1 MQRRMGSDFKV
12 SMGYGLHIGWCI
24 QGAIGTMHKIDCT
37 YISRHVELAD
47 QLEGLTRM
55 YGCDMIV
62 SEAFMMMA
70 SETLRGLVRL
80 VDRIE
85 AFSFHPF
92 NIYTFDLTTP
102 PANASFWVELPD
114 TEDDDELWAT
124 FRQKVDL
131 DDPVYQN
138 FYDNVKRLHTD
149 IEPEFYHELQRGM
162 E

>member
-1 MQRRMGSDFKV
+1 MGDDFKV

-24 QGAIGTMHKIDCT
+24 QGAIGTIHKIDCT

-47 QLEGLTRM
+47 RLEGLTRV
-55 YGCDMIV
+55 YGCDMIL
-62 SEAFMMMA
+62 SEAFVKNA
-70 SETLRGLVRL
+70 SSVLRSLVRP

-92 NIYTFDLTTP
+92 KIYTFDLTTY
-102 PANASFWVELPD
+102 PANTSFWVELP
-114 TEDDDELWAT
+114 EDGADDELWMN

-131 DDPVYQN
+131 DDPVYSN
-138 FYDNVKRLHTD
+138 FCENVKLLHTN
-149 IEPEFYHELQRGM
+149 ISPEFYETLNKGM